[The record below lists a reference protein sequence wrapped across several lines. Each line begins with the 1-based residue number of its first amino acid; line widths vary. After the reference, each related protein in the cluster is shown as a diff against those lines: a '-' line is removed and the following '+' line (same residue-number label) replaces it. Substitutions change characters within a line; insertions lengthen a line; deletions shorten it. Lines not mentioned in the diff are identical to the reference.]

1 MFETFSAKFKSNG
14 SARIAAFRQF
24 LFAPNLLTFVI
35 SVIVGNSFGSA
46 IKDLITTIS
55 GIFKALTI
63 WIFSSAHTL
72 HLDYVS
78 TPLEEFID
86 SMLTLLFIAL
96 VVFYTVQFI
105 NTYLVR
111 SADEKWGYDQAH
123 EDALKIQELQ
133 EKNNTLVNENIQLQK
148 ELLEELRKNL

>member
-123 EDALKIQELQ
+123 EDALRSRNYKRKTTRWLTKTYSCK
-133 EKNNTLVNENIQLQK
+133 KNC
-148 ELLEELRKNL
+148 